1 MYLLNKEHVI
11 LTCLRQYNAF
21 IPSLVVIK
29 RVLKKREKYCYESKN
44 PKNYSEKAFQW
55 NIKTKEYI
63 MTSQNKEKFHE
74 DPMKTQSKT
83 STLFKA
89 RKKAREKFA
98 IDFEFFWANHSA
110 W

>member
-1 MYLLNKEHVI
+1 
-11 LTCLRQYNAF
+11 
-21 IPSLVVIK
+21 
-29 RVLKKREKYCYESKN
+29 
-44 PKNYSEKAFQW
+44 
-55 NIKTKEYI
+55 

-89 RKKAREKFA
+89 REKFA
-98 IDFEFFWANHSA
+98 IDFNFTSDWREFFWANHNA